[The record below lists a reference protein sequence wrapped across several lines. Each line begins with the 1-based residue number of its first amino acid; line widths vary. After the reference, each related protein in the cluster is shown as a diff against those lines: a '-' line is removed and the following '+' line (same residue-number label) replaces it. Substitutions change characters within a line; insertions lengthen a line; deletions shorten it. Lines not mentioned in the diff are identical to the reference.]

1 MDPLGPSPIL
11 PHPTYTHTRCAIIG
25 SAASPCQGVRACA
38 CARSP
43 SGLWSPI
50 RKSTMF
56 RGSSGHYN
64 VISLAIGTLCLCG
77 REVTLRGKAILR
89 QRVPTDVIGAT
100 KYVVVSELM
109 SFLDRISLPVSG
121 HVSVFG
127 LVQLGLTYELI
138 KLCKQRCE
146 YPKEPMRQLCVPI
159 CVSSSCCH

>member
-1 MDPLGPSPIL
+1 
-11 PHPTYTHTRCAIIG
+11 
-25 SAASPCQGVRACA
+25 
-38 CARSP
+38 
-43 SGLWSPI
+43 
-50 RKSTMF
+50 MF

-127 LVQLGLTYELI
+127 LVQL
-138 KLCKQRCE
+138 
-146 YPKEPMRQLCVPI
+146 
-159 CVSSSCCH
+159 